1 MTDLEK
7 VLAAR
12 DWFASGEDGA
22 QVPILAARSAQPVT
36 KAGVGRRILV
46 VEDSLD
52 SVRSLV
58 ALLRLM
64 GHTVDYAINGYVAL
78 ELAKRMR
85 PDFILLDLGLP
96 GIDGFEVCSRLKSE
110 PALKATRIIAVTAYS
125 HDEHRVRSRAAGCEL
140 HLVKPVRPEV
150 FEQLLA

>member
-1 MTDLEK
+1 MFVGLP
-7 VLAAR
+7 R
-12 DWFASGEDGA
+12 
-22 QVPILAARSAQPVT
+22 RSPVT

-52 SVRSLV
+52 SLRSLV

-85 PDFILLDLGLP
+85 PDFILLDLG
-96 GIDGFEVCSRLKSE
+96 FQ
-110 PALKATRIIAVTAYS
+110 A
-125 HDEHRVRSRAAGCEL
+125 
-140 HLVKPVRPEV
+140 
-150 FEQLLA
+150 